1 MKPKESN
8 GHLLCRLIA
17 VIGCLALVQLTDAVA
32 EPTEDASAAGLAKQ
46 LSNPV
51 ANLVSWPTKLD
62 WDTDIGPED
71 ADRSTYVTQPV
82 IPIGLNDDWNIISRT
97 IITFYVDAES
107 PVEGGN
113 DDTGMGDTLQSF
125 FFSPKKLTASGLVWG
140 AGPVFGL
147 PTGDDG
153 LTSNKTSAGVTGLVL
168 KQQNGWT
175 VGFLGNHLWDISG
188 DDDAEDV
195 NSTFLQPFVAY
206 STKTQTT
213 FTVNSESTYNH
224 EADSGDEWTV
234 PINLTV
240 AQLVK
245 LGDQMTQFLVGYRHY
260 AETPSGGPDYGV
272 RLQMT
277 LLFPKL

>member
-1 MKPKESN
+1 MATINVSIISVAWF
-8 GHLLCRLIA
+8 GHLTFTLISSSSTLGRNSA
-17 VIGCLALVQLTDAVA
+17 EFKFNLISFNLYPQDTDA
-32 EPTEDASAAGLAKQ
+32 ELLFGGLEGLEIVHDDMG
-46 LSNPV
+46 LSYIPQYGINTIGSV
-51 ANLVSWPTKLD
+51 
-62 WDTDIGPED
+62 DI
-71 ADRSTYVTQPV
+71 V
-82 IPIGLNDDWNIISRT
+82 
-97 IITFYVDAES
+97 
-107 PVEGGN
+107 
-113 DDTGMGDTLQSF
+113 
-125 FFSPKKLTASGLVWG
+125 
-140 AGPVFGL
+140 
-147 PTGDDG
+147 
-153 LTSNKTSAGVTGLVL
+153 
-168 KQQNGWT
+168 NGY
-175 VGFLGNHLWDISG
+175 HLFISG
-188 DDDAEDV
+188 DDDADDV

>member
-1 MKPKESN
+1 MKRKELKGYFLSM
-8 GHLLCRLIA
+8 LIPA
-17 VIGCLALVQLTDAVA
+17 TGCFALAQHTNAVA
-32 EPTEDASAAGLAKQ
+32 TPTEDASPAGLAKQ

-71 ADRSTYVTQPV
+71 ADRSTYITQPV

-97 IITFYVDAES
+97 IVTFYVDAES

-113 DDTGMGDTLQSF
+113 DETGMGDTLQSF
-125 FFSPKKLTASGLVWG
+125 FFSPKKPTASGLVWG
-140 AGPVFGL
+140 VGPVFGL

-153 LTSNKTSAGVTGLVL
+153 LTSDKTSVGPTVVLL
-168 KQQNGWT
+168 KQENGWT

-188 DDDAEDV
+188 DDEAEDV

-206 STKTQTT
+206 TTKTQTT
-213 FTVNSESTYNH
+213 FSLNSESTYNH

-234 PINLTV
+234 PINVTA

-245 LGDQMTQFLVGYRHY
+245 LGDQLTQFLVGYRHY
-260 AETPSGGPDYGV
+260 AETPSGGPDYGI